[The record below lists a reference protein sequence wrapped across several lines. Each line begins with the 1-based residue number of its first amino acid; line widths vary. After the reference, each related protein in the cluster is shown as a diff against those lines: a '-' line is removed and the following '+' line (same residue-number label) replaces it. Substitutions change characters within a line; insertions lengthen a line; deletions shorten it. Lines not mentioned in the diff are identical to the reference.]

1 MLAWERQADV
11 KILARHRG
19 RSPGDPA
26 RDVRRALP
34 EAAFAGQTRTL
45 QSTTGYEPGHH
56 LPDLRFDTS
65 MNRRLFEI
73 GSMTGATGSA
83 LASGAA
89 SICCVGPIAIT
100 ILGVQGAIWA
110 AGVKPYRYYLL
121 AGSLLF
127 IGLAFQIVYRPPK
140 FIAAASCSTRVGRF
154 TKVLMWGS
162 GAVWLAAL
170 VLNIAIDQTGL

>member
-1 MLAWERQADV
+1 
-11 KILARHRG
+11 
-19 RSPGDPA
+19 
-26 RDVRRALP
+26 
-34 EAAFAGQTRTL
+34 
-45 QSTTGYEPGHH
+45 
-56 LPDLRFDTS
+56 

-73 GSMTGATGSA
+73 GSTTGATGSA

-127 IGLAFQIVYRPPK
+127 IGLAFRIVYRPPK

-154 TKVLMWGS
+154 TKVLLWGS
-162 GAVWLAAL
+162 GAIWLAAL

>member
-1 MLAWERQADV
+1 MVSVEKPRCPGTMELGRIGGAPDPAVNNGVGAWE
-11 KILARHRG
+11 
-19 RSPGDPA
+19 
-26 RDVRRALP
+26 
-34 EAAFAGQTRTL
+34 
-45 QSTTGYEPGHH
+45 HH
-56 LPDLRFDTS
+56 PPDLRSDTS

-127 IGLAFQIVYRPPK
+127 IGLAFRIVYRPPR

-154 TKVLMWGS
+154 TKVLLWGS
-162 GAVWLAAL
+162 GAIWLAAL